1 MDKRF
6 VAWILMGTMLPAG
19 IDSVAHAQTLSPAAT
34 KQGAQA
40 AGKPAQSIDVPGTPG
55 GEPQLKPMFIDKKL
69 FMPDKWWK
77 YEEADED
84 RVPAFSVEQ
93 TGTVSLAGHSLFDH
107 GAQVQYRVRQF
118 ATPKIAHLVLQS
130 LVNSSRRPRNV
141 KRTETRLHQGD
152 ESIDVKTLLVDDHGK
167 ILESGQETF
176 ARYGKYVV
184 YVSSKSDMRA
194 LGPRPKTGERR
205 WMSEPVHD
213 RVVAVAFARWT
224 RYKALLASR

>member
-1 MDKRF
+1 
-6 VAWILMGTMLPAG
+6 
-19 IDSVAHAQTLSPAAT
+19 
-34 KQGAQA
+34 
-40 AGKPAQSIDVPGTPG
+40 
-55 GEPQLKPMFIDKKL
+55 
-69 FMPDKWWK
+69 
-77 YEEADED
+77 
-84 RVPAFSVEQ
+84 
-93 TGTVSLAGHSLFDH
+93 
-107 GAQVQYRVRQF
+107 
-118 ATPKIAHLVLQS
+118 
-130 LVNSSRRPRNV
+130 
-141 KRTETRLHQGD
+141 
-152 ESIDVKTLLVDDHGK
+152 VKTLLVDDHGK